1 MTRLLLAGFAL
12 ALTFACSS
20 DPVASPDGWQA
31 FGAGVSDGEAI
42 DAAALLVHADQL
54 DGTTVIMEAPVAE
67 VCPKK
72 GCWMTFEA
80 GGSQLRVTF
89 KDYDFFVP
97 MDIQGRTV
105 KVEGVFEK
113 AVIPLAEAQHY
124 LEDEGLED
132 EAAAL
137 TGDQDGYK
145 FVASGV
151 LLKNDA

>member
-1 MTRLLLAGFAL
+1 MTRLFLAGFAL
-12 ALTFACSS
+12 ALSFACSS
-20 DPVASPDGWQA
+20 DPVTSPEGWQV
-31 FGAGVSDGEAI
+31 FGAGVSDGEPI
-42 DAAALLVHADQL
+42 DVAALLVHADQL

-72 GCWMTFEA
+72 GCWMTFDA
-80 GGSQLRVTF
+80 GDTQLRVTF

-113 AVIPLAEAQHY
+113 AVIPLSEAQHY
-124 LEDEGLED
+124 LEDEGRDE

-137 TGDQDGYK
+137 TGPQDGYK
-145 FVASGV
+145 FVATGV